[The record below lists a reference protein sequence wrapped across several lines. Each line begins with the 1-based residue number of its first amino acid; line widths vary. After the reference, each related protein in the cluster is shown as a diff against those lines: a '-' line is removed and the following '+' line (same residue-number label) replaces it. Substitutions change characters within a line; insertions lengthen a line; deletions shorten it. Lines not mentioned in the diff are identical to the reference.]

1 MCLPRKANTYTGA
14 VTSVKRDELLKM
26 TSQDVLSGLANID
39 PSFVMVEDLSAGSN
53 PNANPNY
60 QMRGTSSIS
69 QNFQSQYEN
78 DPNQPLFILDG
89 FESTIEKIKDLD
101 INLIENITLLKD
113 ATAKAVYGSKG
124 ANGVVVIETRRP
136 NEGKLRVMYNG
147 AVSVEMPDLTSYDL
161 TNASE
166 KLEIE
171 KQAGLYNSDNYFTQL
186 GLNETYNNKLLEVLS
201 GVDTDWMAQ
210 PVRTGVGQKH
220 SVFIDGG
227 DNVVLY
233 AADLSYNNIKG
244 AMKGSERETFSGGL
258 TLTYRKKNLLIRNK
272 LFVTNNKS
280 SESPYGSFGLYARMN
295 PYSRIYDDNGQLI
308 QSYNYNGTLEPNP
321 IWNTTIN
328 TKDVS
333 EYTDLSNYFYGEWKI
348 KPQLKLV
355 GRLGI
360 TAKDYQTDAFY
371 PASHTNFINETNVYQ
386 KGSYNQTTGKSLYT
400 SGDLGINYS
409 FMKGSHLFFMN
420 GQVNFNNTK
429 YDRVTLNAEGFP
441 NDQMDHVIFAIQ
453 YADGGK
459 PSGSEGISHSAGGLA
474 SLNYSFDERYLFD
487 ANYRLT
493 GSSEYGSNQRWGTF
507 WSVGAGWNIH
517 KEKFFEGSSFINQLK
532 LRFSTGYTGSQ
543 GFNTY
548 EALST
553 VRYYTSEAYY
563 GRIGSYLVSMANP
576 NLRWQSKYDSSVGVD
591 FSLANKRVNGRFDY
605 YVANTESM
613 LTDVTLPAS
622 TGFNYYRAN
631 LGKTENKGIEAN
643 LNVRVYQKDN
653 NYVNVY
659 ASAAHNKNKLKEIS
673 NSLQAF

>member
-1 MCLPRKANTYTGA
+1 
-14 VTSVKRDELLKM
+14 
-26 TSQDVLSGLANID
+26 
-39 PSFVMVEDLSAGSN
+39 
-53 PNANPNY
+53 
-60 QMRGTSSIS
+60 
-69 QNFQSQYEN
+69 
-78 DPNQPLFILDG
+78 
-89 FESTIEKIKDLD
+89 
-101 INLIENITLLKD
+101 
-113 ATAKAVYGSKG
+113 
-124 ANGVVVIETRRP
+124 
-136 NEGKLRVMYNG
+136 
-147 AVSVEMPDLTSYDL
+147 
-161 TNASE
+161 
-166 KLEIE
+166 
-171 KQAGLYNSDNYFTQL
+171 
-186 GLNETYNNKLLEVLS
+186 
-201 GVDTDWMAQ
+201 
-210 PVRTGVGQKH
+210 
-220 SVFIDGG
+220 
-227 DNVVLY
+227 
-233 AADLSYNNIKG
+233 
-244 AMKGSERETFSGGL
+244 
-258 TLTYRKKNLLIRNK
+258 
-272 LFVTNNKS
+272 
-280 SESPYGSFGLYARMN
+280 MN

-308 QSYNYNGTLEPNP
+308 QSYNYNGTFEPNP

-360 TAKDYQTDAFY
+360 TAKDYQTDIFY

-429 YDRVTLNAEGFP
+429 YDRVSLSAEGFP

-673 NSLQAF
+673 NSLQAFNNEQDEEKSQESSASKESITTPSVRYIEGESINTIWAVKSLGIDPQNGKEIYMKKDGSVTYEWDADDQIAAGDAMPSVTGTFGISSEIKNIGCNVAFYYRLGGQIYNSTLVDKVENANLAYNVDKRVYTDRWQKAGDMALYKAISNTSYTRPTTRFVEDYNTLTLSSVNLYYDFRNTSLVKKSFLQQLRFSVNMNDLFVISSVKTERGTDYPFARNATFSIQATF